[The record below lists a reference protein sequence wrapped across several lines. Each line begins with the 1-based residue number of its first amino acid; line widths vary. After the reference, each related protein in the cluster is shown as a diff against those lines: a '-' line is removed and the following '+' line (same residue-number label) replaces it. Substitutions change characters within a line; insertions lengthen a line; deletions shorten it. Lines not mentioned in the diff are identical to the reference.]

1 MNPHLEMVRGGADER
16 RRPLEG
22 YVDPGHGASSKYSY
36 LVKALILYSGAV
48 DRQVAGRESIE

>member
-1 MNPHLEMVRGGADER
+1 MNPHLEMVRRGADER

-36 LVKALILYSGAV
+36 LVKALILYS
-48 DRQVAGRESIE
+48 RCCRSAGRRSRIY

>member
-36 LVKALILYSGAV
+36 LVKALILYS
-48 DRQVAGRESIE
+48 RCCRSAGRRS